1 MSSTSSATPV
11 PSGRHGPP
19 APTARN
25 PHSSRSPRR
34 GRRPCSP
41 WTVLLTL
48 VALVVGLGLAAPPRA
63 EAAASY
69 RVLVF
74 SKVTNFAHDSIP
86 AGIDAIKKLGS
97 ENGFEV
103 EATDDAAAFTDEN
116 LARFKAIV
124 FNNTNSTPESGDLLD
139 ADQRAALQKYVRGGG
154 GWVGLHAASASERD
168 WGWYEGLVGAIF
180 DQHPAVQ
187 TGRIKVLDH
196 AHPSTKGL
204 PELWERTEEWYNW
217 RTNPTGKV
225 HTLAQVKVRDGV
237 TGLDEGVDHPWS
249 WCQNYDGGRSWFTAG
264 GHAESAFEEAGFLQH
279 VLGGIQWAAGDKPGD
294 CSATRTGS
302 FQRTPL
308 ATADLA
314 DPFELAVAPDRRVF
328 FIQRTGKL
336 KIIDQE
342 SLKVTTALDLAYTPE
357 MTSQSDGLLGL
368 ALDPKFRDNHWIY
381 LLNSD
386 KTEKRINL
394 SRFTES
400 GGTVDPA
407 SEKRLLT
414 LPTWRGEGRANSHM
428 AGSIAFDNK
437 GDLYIATGDNTDP
450 FASDGFNP
458 IDEREGRRAWD
469 AQGTAGNTNDLR
481 GKVLRITPKADG
493 TYGVPEG
500 NLFAP
505 GTDKTRPEIY
515 AMGMRNPFRITTD
528 PVSGALLVG
537 DYGPDARNAVA
548 DRGPEG
554 TVEFNRIT
562 KAGNYGWPYCIGDN
576 TPFNDYDF
584 ESKTSGAKFDCAHL
598 VNDSPNNTGLRDL
611 PPAHEAS
618 VWYAYS
624 ASDQFPELGTGGG
637 GPMSGPVYA
646 YDPANPNKT
655 KFPEYFDGKWFNYEL
670 TRQWFKTFSIQ
681 EKDQTFT
688 DPRFAPARAGDL
700 QSINSVFGDMK
711 WNQPFDADFG
721 PDGAMY
727 VIDFGLGSG
736 TGRGGSNEGAGIYRI
751 DYVAD
756 SRLPDARAAAAPD
769 SGSAPLAVTFSSA
782 GSGLPD
788 GKPVTYAWD
797 FDGDGTTDS
806 TDANPKYTYT
816 KNGVFTARLT
826 VTGPT
831 GLTGRAV
838 QDITVGNT
846 RPKVTIQQPPNGG
859 TFSFGDTIPFKIKVT
874 DREDGRPIDCSRV
887 VVQSQLG
894 HDSHLHPLDNYTG
907 CAGEIVTDA
916 GGSHGPGQN
925 LYYGISAQYED
936 KGGAG
941 GVPSLTG
948 SASISLRT
956 SFREAEHHTKTG
968 GAHDG
973 VVVASRADASGG
985 KRLTEIENG
994 DWVSFDPVHLKGVDS
1009 VTVGAASGGI
1019 GGDIEFR
1026 VGSPTGKLLGKVS
1039 VPNTGDWGNVVS
1051 PTTQLADYEGTFPL
1065 YAVFT
1070 NPQWSVDKPDLFAVD
1085 WLHFNGPG
1093 VEKHAG
1099 AKVKVTA
1106 TPESGAPPLTVAL
1119 KGTVKLPEGRTAAS
1133 YHWDF
1138 GDNGKPSGTEGA
1150 DAQHAYA
1157 RTGAYTAHLT
1167 VTDDK
1172 GDTTTGSVRIT
1183 VK

>member
-1 MSSTSSATPV
+1 MSTSSTAAPPPV
-11 PSGRHGPP
+11 QHR
-19 APTARN
+19 
-25 PHSSRSPRR
+25 RR
-34 GRRPCSP
+34 GRPNRRLP
-41 WTVLLTL
+41 LLLALLAIL
-48 VALVVGLGLAAPPRA
+48 VASIGLSTQARAVQQPA
-63 EAAASY
+63 EAAPAF

-86 AGIDAIKKLGS
+86 AGIEAVQKLGA

-103 EATDDAAAFTDEN
+103 EATDDAGAFTDAN
-116 LARFKAIV
+116 LARFQAIV
-124 FNNTNSTPESGDLLD
+124 FNNTNSTPEKGDLLD
-139 ADQRAALQKYVRGGG
+139 ADQRAALQKFVRGGG

-168 WGWYEGLVGAIF
+168 WDWYEGLVGAIF

-187 TGRIKVLDH
+187 TGRVKVLDH

-204 PELWERTEEWYNW
+204 PELWERSEEWYNW
-217 RTNPTGKV
+217 RVNPTGKV
-225 HTLAQVKVRDGV
+225 HTLAQIKVRDGV

-249 WCQNYDGGRSWFTAG
+249 WCQNYDGGRSWYTAG
-264 GHAESAFEEAGFLQH
+264 GHAKSAFQEAGFLQH
-279 VLGGIQWAAGDKPGD
+279 LLGGIQWAAGNKEGD
-294 CSATRTGS
+294 CSATKTGA

-342 SLKVTTALDLAYTPE
+342 SMKVTTALDLAYTPE

-368 ALDPKFRDNHWIY
+368 ALDPKFADNHWVY

-400 GGTVDPA
+400 GGTIDPA
-407 SEKRLLT
+407 SEKRLLAI
-414 LPTWRGEGRANSHM
+414 PTWRGEGRANSHM
-428 AGSIAFDNK
+428 AGSIAFDKK
-437 GDLYIATGDNTDP
+437 GDLYVATGDNTDP
-450 FASDGFNP
+450 FASDGFAP

-481 GKVLRITPKADG
+481 GKVLRISPKDDG
-493 TYGVPEG
+493 TYGIPEG

-505 GTDKTRPEIY
+505 GTEKTRPEVY
-515 AMGMRNPFRITTD
+515 AMGLRNPFRITTD
-528 PVSGALLVG
+528 PRSGALLIA
-537 DYGPDARNAVA
+537 DYGPDARQAVA

-554 TVEFNRIT
+554 TVEFDRIT

-584 ESKTSGAKFDCAHL
+584 ATKTSGAKFDCGKL

-611 PPAHEAS
+611 PPAQAAT

-624 ASDQFPELGTGGG
+624 ASTQFPELGTGGG

-646 YDPANPNKT
+646 YDPDNEYRT
-655 KFPEYFDGKWFNYEL
+655 KFPEYFDGKWFTYEL
-670 TRQWFKTFSIQ
+670 TRQWFKVFSMQ

-700 QSINSVFGDMK
+700 NSINSVFGDLK

-721 PDGAMY
+721 PDGALY

-756 SRLPDARAAAAPD
+756 GRLPEARAAAAPD
-769 SGSAPLAVTFSSA
+769 SGQAPLKVTFDSA
-782 GSGLPD
+782 GSG
-788 GKPVTYAWD
+788 VTGGQDVSYAWD
-797 FDGDGTTDS
+797 FDGDGSTDS
-806 TDANPKYTYT
+806 TEPKPTHTYT
-816 KNGVFTARLT
+816 KTGQYTARLT
-826 VTGPT
+826 VTGPG
-831 GLTGRAV
+831 GLSSRAV
-838 QDITVGNT
+838 TDVTVGNT
-846 RPKVTIQQPPNGG
+846 RPVVTVQQPPGGG
-859 TFSFGDTIPFKIKVT
+859 TFSFGDTIPFTVKVK
-874 DREDGRPIDCSRV
+874 DAEDGTGPRIDCSRV

-894 HDSHLHPLDNYTG
+894 HDTHLHPLDNYTG
-907 CAGEIVTDA
+907 CTGEIVTDA
-916 GGSHGPGQN
+916 GDSHGPGQN

-936 KGGAG
+936 KGGAA
-941 GVPSLTG
+941 GVPALTG
-948 SASISLRT
+948 SDSLTLRT
-956 SFREAEHHTKTG
+956 SFREAEHFTATG
-968 GAHDG
+968 GAHG
-973 VVVASRADASGG
+973 GAEAVSRDDSSGG
-985 KRLTEIENG
+985 KRLGEIEDG
-994 DWVSFDPVHLKGVDS
+994 DWVSFDPVHLKGVES

-1019 GGDIEFR
+1019 GGDVEFR
-1026 VGSPTGKLLGKVS
+1026 AGSPTGPLLGKVS
-1039 VPNTGDWGNVVS
+1039 VPNTGGYGNVVS
-1051 PTTQLADYEGTFPL
+1051 PTTQLADHKGTFKL
-1065 YAVFT
+1065 YAVFRNADWT
-1070 NPQWSVDKPDLFAVD
+1070 AEGPDLLALD

-1093 VEKHAG
+1093 VEKRSG
-1099 AKVKVTA
+1099 AKVTVGA
-1106 TPESGAPPLTVAL
+1106 TPVDGTAPLAVAL
-1119 KGTVKLPEGRTAAS
+1119 EGTVKLPEGRTAAS

-1150 DAQHAYA
+1150 TAEHTYA
-1157 RTGAYTAHLT
+1157 RAGAYTAHLT

-1172 GDTTTGSVRIT
+1172 GDTTTGAVRVT